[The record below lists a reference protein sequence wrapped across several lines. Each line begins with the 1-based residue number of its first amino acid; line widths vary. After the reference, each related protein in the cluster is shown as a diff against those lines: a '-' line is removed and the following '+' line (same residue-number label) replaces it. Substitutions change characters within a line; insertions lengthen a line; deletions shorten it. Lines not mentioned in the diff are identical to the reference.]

1 MDLMRIYPVKPKWYS
16 LDNKNMSKKNT
27 WSLQND
33 KRTEEE
39 RNVFKPSGK
48 KPKNKT
54 KTYLLSLAGVF
65 LIVSF
70 LLTYFSKTVLE
81 ACLTKTFC
89 FNSKDDIVIYTL
101 FVFLNIVIVIS
112 AIFGAYIIGRKLA
125 NLIKK

>member
-1 MDLMRIYPVKPKWYS
+1 MS
-16 LDNKNMSKKNT
+16 NSENKSV
-27 WSLQND
+27 WSLQNN

-39 RNVFKPSGK
+39 RNIFKPTGK
-48 KPKNKT
+48 KPINKT

-70 LLTYFSKTVLE
+70 LMTYFSETVME

-89 FNSKDDIVIYTL
+89 FNSKDNIVIYTL
-101 FVFLNIVIVIS
+101 FGFLNIVIVIS